1 MGKDKKPTIQKPS
14 KPAKP
19 TKPAKPAK
27 PKAETPAKQPA
38 DVMPAAVSAAFDKY
52 EGEFF
57 ASTTPRTKDTKTVL
71 KSPHGYFRVYEYD
84 NQGNPKDKHVAVFFS
99 NKRTG
104 AIQEVHG
111 TIARKY
117 LELIPNRDNV
127 VDFPITDELVARAD
141 ASDRISGL
149 SLYALHWNHS
159 TNVVTQR
166 PYKSFEPDKGDVLI
180 SCTQEFAT
188 GLKDVNFKNWKGE
201 KRDKY
206 NKKSRGLRPTGMPT
220 QVQLHE
226 TAGQGNMSI
235 TGASQDEKDKD
246 LYYVPQFC
254 VNNID
259 SSRKGNIIQFVD
271 LAERTSQGPP
281 LNDRSVGIEFVNAPI
296 EAKNKSGELI
306 FKHASS
312 KKGVY
317 LKTVLTSY
325 PQLFIPLEFYPP
337 DDESS
342 FSLTIPEEDLVN
354 KKALADLEVAS
365 GSVKQKV
372 TSKKDGIVTIANCRS
387 DKFEH
392 MVSLVRLLQSSGQVT
407 GLDLTRKEQHRS
419 IVTREGK
426 DLFLFQH
433 GWIKEKGGIRRLC
446 VDSRLAG
453 VFNHGLTGDHNDGFL
468 QALYLF
474 LRVFKGFTPQAA
486 LQRLID
492 SLAKS
497 KSAKAPKRPAI
508 TLPEL
513 VTISSTGEET
523 PKSPKDI
530 KIENY
535 LDVT

>member
-1 MGKDKKPTIQKPS
+1 MGKDKKPPKKKPAIQKPS

-19 TKPAKPAK
+19 VKPAKPAK
-27 PKAETPAKQPA
+27 PKVGTPAKQPA
-38 DVMPAAVSAAFDKY
+38 DAVPAAVSAAFDKY

-57 ASTTPRTKDTKTVL
+57 ASTTPRTKETKTVL

-84 NQGNPKDKHVAVFFS
+84 YQGNPKDKQVAVFFS

-104 AIQEVHG
+104 AIQEIHG

-166 PYKSFEPDKGDVLI
+166 THKSFEPDKGDVLV
-180 SCTQEFAT
+180 SCTQEFET
-188 GLKDVNFKNWKGE
+188 GLKNVNFKNWKGE

-226 TAGQGNMSI
+226 TAGQGNMAI
-235 TGASQDEKDKD
+235 TGATQDEKDKE
-246 LYYVPQFC
+246 LFYVPHFC

-306 FKHASS
+306 FKR
-312 KKGVY
+312 
-317 LKTVLTSY
+317 L
-325 PQLFIPLEFYPP
+325 P
-337 DDESS
+337 DDRPDELS
-342 FSLTIPEEDLVN
+342 
-354 KKALADLEVAS
+354 
-365 GSVKQKV
+365 
-372 TSKKDGIVTIANCRS
+372 
-387 DKFEH
+387 
-392 MVSLVRLLQSSGQVT
+392 
-407 GLDLTRKEQHRS
+407 S
-419 IVTREGK
+419 IVR
-426 DLFLFQH
+426 
-433 GWIKEKGGIRRLC
+433 
-446 VDSRLAG
+446 A
-453 VFNHGLTGDHNDGFL
+453 
-468 QALYLF
+468 A
-474 LRVFKGFTPQAA
+474 RV
-486 LQRLID
+486 
-492 SLAKS
+492 
-497 KSAKAPKRPAI
+497 
-508 TLPEL
+508 LP
-513 VTISSTGEET
+513 SGR
-523 PKSPKDI
+523 
-530 KIENY
+530 
-535 LDVT
+535 